1 MRLSRLTN
9 TRLIAGLLSGLL
21 LATMAV
27 SLDAHAAS
35 VSRTGRG
42 FGPVYD
48 AAHETTFEGTIQE
61 VLHKRTAG
69 SPAGMHLMVA
79 GPQGLVDAH
88 IGPFMSKETKEVL
101 QAGVPV
107 RVVGANTTVR
117 GRTYFMARQLTVDG
131 KTITVRNARGFLVL
145 AHSDRPHVGRSKA
158 RTKIDSTGPKTG
170 SIGGAR

>member
-1 MRLSRLTN
+1 MKIVGMTN

-21 LATMAV
+21 FATMAV

-48 AAHETTFEGTIQE
+48 AAHEIIFEGTIQE
-61 VLHKRTAG
+61 VVLKHTAG

-79 GPQGLVDAH
+79 GPQGLVDVH
-88 IGPFMSKETKEVL
+88 VGPFMSKQTKEAL

-107 RVVGANTTVR
+107 RLVGANTTVH
-117 GRTYFMARQLTVDG
+117 GKTFFLTRQLMVDG
-131 KTITVRNARGFLVL
+131 NTIKVRTARGFLV
-145 AHSDRPHVGRSKA
+145 RPHFDRGHAGRAEAGTKTDA
-158 RTKIDSTGPKTG
+158 TRTETGFF
-170 SIGGAR
+170 GGAR

>member
-61 VLHKRTAG
+61 VVLKHTPG
-69 SPAGMHLMVA
+69 SPGGMHLMVA
-79 GPQGLVDAH
+79 GPRGLVDAH
-88 IGPFMSKETKEVL
+88 VGPFISKETKEVL
-101 QAGVPV
+101 KPGVPV
-107 RVVGANTTVR
+107 RIVGASTTVR
-117 GRTYFMARQLTVDG
+117 GKAYFMARQLTVDG
-131 KTITVRNARGFLVL
+131 NTVTVRSPRGFLL
-145 AHSDRPHVGRSKA
+145 PAHSDRPHVTRSKA
-158 RTKIDSTGPKTG
+158 GTKIETTRTEPSFK
-170 SIGGAR
+170 GGAR

>member
-1 MRLSRLTN
+1 MRLSRMTN

-21 LATMAV
+21 FATMAV

-61 VLHKRTAG
+61 VVLKHTAG
-69 SPAGMHLMVA
+69 SPGGMHLMVA

-88 IGPFMSKETKEVL
+88 LGSFMSKEAKEVL
-101 QAGVPV
+101 QPGVPV
-107 RVVGANTTVR
+107 HLVGANTTEH
-117 GRTYFMARQLTVDG
+117 GKTYFLARQLTVDG
-131 KTITVRNARGFLVL
+131 KTITVRSPRGFLVL
-145 AHSDRPHVGRSKA
+145 AHNQRPHVGRSKA
-158 RTKIDSTGPKTG
+158 RTKIDTAKTG
-170 SIGGAR
+170 TGSTGGAR

>member
-21 LATMAV
+21 FATMAV

-35 VSRTGRG
+35 VSRTGHG

-61 VLHKRTAG
+61 VVLKHTPG
-69 SPAGMHLMVA
+69 SPGGMHLMVA

-170 SIGGAR
+170 SI